1 MKLRSRDTVAKNS
14 RTNVRVDVRFG
25 SKADICSALAYVR
38 FTLKSGHSVEE
49 KSRSALIYLADDR
62 ALPAHGS
69 AYCLLK

>member
-1 MKLRSRDTVAKNS
+1 
-14 RTNVRVDVRFG
+14 VDVRFG
-25 SKADICSALAYVR
+25 SKADICSALADVR